1 MSTSEASTATR
12 LRPAAGHQKRDLE
25 PDIRAQL
32 DIHCPP
38 LLVLDSH
45 ARVVFM
51 SQQATALLQN
61 MPWLYAEHHQRLG
74 STDPVAEQE
83 LRNLQSC
90 LRFAD
95 LACEP
100 PQSLSVML
108 KDETDCE
115 RLRLA
120 IRPCETMPQRADDPF
135 APRWVVRL
143 EPPPEPV
150 LISHQHLV
158 QRYGLTCTEAALA
171 AAITE
176 GATPQQFAQRQ
187 QSSIATVR
195 SQLRQV
201 FQKLDT
207 DSQMG
212 VLRRL
217 LTDPEARR
225 QG

>member
-1 MSTSEASTATR
+1 MSTSEASTAAR
-12 LRPAAGHQKRDLE
+12 LRLAAGHQK
-25 PDIRAQL
+25 PDFPPEIRAQL
-32 DIHCPP
+32 DSHCPP
-38 LLVLDSH
+38 LLMLDSL
-45 ARVVFM
+45 ARVVFV
-51 SQQATALLQN
+51 SQQATALLQH
-61 MPWLYAEHHQRLG
+61 MPWLHAEHHQRLG
-74 STDPVAEQE
+74 ASDPIAEQE

-100 PQSLSVML
+100 PQNLSVML
-108 KDETDCE
+108 KDATDCE
-115 RLRLA
+115 RLRLV
-120 IRPCETMPQRADDPF
+120 IRPCSARPARADEPF
-135 APRWVVRL
+135 APRWAVRL

-176 GATPQQFAQRQ
+176 GATPQEFAQRQ

-217 LTDPEARR
+217 LTDPDARR

>member
-1 MSTSEASTATR
+1 MSTSEASTAARIR
-12 LRPAAGHQKRDLE
+12 LAPGQAK
-25 PDIRAQL
+25 PDSTPEVRATL
-32 DIHCPP
+32 DKYCAP
-38 LLVLDSH
+38 LLLLDSH
-45 ARVVFM
+45 ARVVFV
-51 SQQATALLQN
+51 SQQATALLQH
-61 MPWLYAEHHQRLG
+61 MSWLHAEHHQRLG
-74 STDPVAEQE
+74 AAEPVVEQE

-90 LRFAD
+90 LRFAA
-95 LACEP
+95 LASEP
-100 PQSLSVML
+100 PQSLHVML
-108 KDETDCE
+108 KDETNCE

-120 IRPCETMPQRADDPF
+120 IHPCEARPQRAHDPF
-135 APRWVVRL
+135 APHWVVRL
-143 EPPPEPV
+143 ESPPEPV
-150 LISHQHLV
+150 LISHQYLV

-176 GATPQQFAQRQ
+176 GATPQEFAQRQ

-201 FQKLDT
+201 FQKLGT

-217 LTDPEARR
+217 LTDPDARR

>member
-1 MSTSEASTATR
+1 MSTSEASTAAR
-12 LRPAAGHQKRDLE
+12 IRHASGHQRPDLPPE
-25 PDIRAQL
+25 IRAQL
-32 DIHCPP
+32 DSHCPP
-38 LLVLDSH
+38 LLLLDGH
-45 ARVVFM
+45 ARVVFV
-51 SQQATALLQN
+51 SQQAAALLQHTT
-61 MPWLYAEHHQRLG
+61 WLYAEHHQRLG
-74 STDPVAEQE
+74 ASDTVAEQE

-90 LRFAD
+90 LRFAA

-100 PQSLSVML
+100 PQSLHVML
-108 KDETDCE
+108 KDEADCE

-120 IRPCETMPQRADDPF
+120 IRPCDNKPERADDLF

-176 GATPQQFAQRQ
+176 GATPQEFAQRQ

-201 FQKLDT
+201 FQKLGT

-217 LTDPEARR
+217 LTDPDARR
-225 QG
+225 QC

>member
-1 MSTSEASTATR
+1 MSTSEASTAAR
-12 LRPAAGHQKRDLE
+12 LRPAALQKPDLA
-25 PDIRAQL
+25 PDFRAQL
-32 DIHCPP
+32 DTHCPP

-45 ARVVFM
+45 ARVVFV
-51 SQQATALLQN
+51 SQQAAKLLQQL
-61 MPWLYAEHHQRLG
+61 PWLHAEHHQRLG
-74 STDPVAEQE
+74 AADAVAEQE

-90 LRFAD
+90 LRFAA
-95 LACEP
+95 LACQP
-100 PQSLSVML
+100 PQTLSVLL
-108 KDETDCE
+108 KDESDRA

-120 IRPCETMPQRADDPF
+120 IRPCEATPELADDPF

-201 FQKLDT
+201 FQKLGT

-217 LTDPEARR
+217 LTDPDARR

>member
-1 MSTSEASTATR
+1 MSTLEASTATR
-12 LRPAAGHQKRDLE
+12 LRPASGRQRRDLE

-45 ARVVFM
+45 ARVVFV
-51 SQQATALLQN
+51 SQQAEALLQH
-61 MPWLYAEHHQRLG
+61 MPWLHAEHHQRLG
-74 STDPVAEQE
+74 AIDPVAEQE

-90 LRFAD
+90 LRFAA
-95 LACEP
+95 LSSQP
-100 PQSLSVML
+100 PQTMSVML
-108 KDETDCE
+108 KDETGCE

-120 IRPCETMPQRADDPF
+120 IRACDSSLEQEDDPF
-135 APRWVVRL
+135 APHWVVRL